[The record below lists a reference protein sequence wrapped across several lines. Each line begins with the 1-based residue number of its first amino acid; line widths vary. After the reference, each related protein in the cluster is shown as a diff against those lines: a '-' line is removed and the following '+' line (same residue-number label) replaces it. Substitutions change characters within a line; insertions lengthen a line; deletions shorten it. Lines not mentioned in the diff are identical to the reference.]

1 MNDMIATAEK
11 GDENAK
17 TLGYSNLAFSLIS
30 LAGVWMMW
38 NLKKTGFW
46 LYLLAS
52 IGGLAVMFSVLGG
65 GGLFANITSILAVVI
80 TAVFII
86 LYGVNLKHMR

>member
-1 MNDMIATAEK
+1 MGCGPRRRDVSVVLSGRRNGSTHREVA
-11 GDENAK
+11 
-17 TLGYSNLAFSLIS
+17 
-30 LAGVWMMW
+30 
-38 NLKKTGFW
+38 
-46 LYLLAS
+46 LLAS
-52 IGGLAVMFSVLGG
+52 LPGELRLIGGLAVMFSVLGG